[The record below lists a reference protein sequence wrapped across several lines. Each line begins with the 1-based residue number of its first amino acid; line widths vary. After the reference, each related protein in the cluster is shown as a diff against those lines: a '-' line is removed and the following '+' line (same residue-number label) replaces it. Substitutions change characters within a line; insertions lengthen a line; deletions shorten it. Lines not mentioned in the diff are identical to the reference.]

1 MRELKGVQMAS
12 LSNLTSL
19 GISIRNGYMYAGD
32 FFIATVFDWLVM
44 GHKEVVN
51 HLCLDFRLNIMIL
64 GLRVL
69 YRYDIRRR
77 NESSESSYD
86 SKVGSRR

>member
-1 MRELKGVQMAS
+1 MRELKGLQTAS

-44 GHKEVVN
+44 GHKEVVDR
-51 HLCLDFRLNIMIL
+51 LRLDFGPDIVIP

-69 YRYDIRRR
+69 YRYDIGRR
-77 NESSESSYD
+77 NESSES
-86 SKVGSRR
+86 

>member
-1 MRELKGVQMAS
+1 MEFKVPCVCELKGLQMAS

-19 GISIRNGYMYAGD
+19 GISIRNGYMYVGD

-44 GHKEVVN
+44 GHKEVVDR
-51 HLCLDFRLNIMIL
+51 LRLDFGLDIVIP

-69 YRYDIRRR
+69 
-77 NESSESSYD
+77 
-86 SKVGSRR
+86 